1 MQIRL
6 MLGKEILCIKLLK
19 VSCLFDSCKQVV
31 SLLCL
36 SDDGDI
42 FAFEK
47 FLRIKVPE

>member
-6 MLGKEILCIKLLK
+6 MLGKEILCKRIQK
-19 VSCLFDSCKQVV
+19 VSCLFASCKQVV
-31 SLLCL
+31 SLLGL
-36 SDDGDI
+36 TDDGDV